1 MIRRKLAKYP
11 YPLTT
16 LCAILAL
23 YNNYMFYTTSTPTNV
38 VSYTDHYLYGGSAAL
53 MITLTII
60 AFMTETIVRQFM

>member
-23 YNNYMFYTTSTPTNV
+23 YTNYVFYTTSTPTNV
-38 VSYTDHYLYGGSAAL
+38 VSYTGLPAAL